1 MKLRPSIARGPI
13 EPVKC
18 GMQTATLTCHPATPC
33 EAVRR
38 SVAHMK
44 VSPTGTL
51 TLEYSLKGDIGHLRI
66 PAAGEP
72 RRAEKLWQ
80 HTCFEAFIA
89 TPDDAGYY
97 ELNFSPSGEWAVY
110 GFDGYREGMTAG
122 EAVQPPIATHRDPQR
137 FVLEAA
143 VALDEFAD
151 FRNRAKLRLALSAV
165 IEESNGRLSYWA
177 LAHPSSKPDF
187 HHADSFVLTLDR
199 SGRLA

>member
-38 SVAHMK
+38 IVAHIK
-44 VSPTGTL
+44 VSPTGIL
-51 TLEYSLKGDIGHLRI
+51 TLEYSVKGDIDHLRI
-66 PAAGEP
+66 LAAGEP

-89 TPDDAGYY
+89 TPDDAGYH
-97 ELNFSPSGEWAVY
+97 EFNFSPSGEWAVY
-110 GFDGYREGMTAG
+110 GFDRYRQGMTAA
-122 EAVQPPIATHRDPQR
+122 EAVQPPIATHRDPRR

-151 FRNRAKLRLALSAV
+151 FRDRAELRLALSAV

-199 SGRLA
+199 SERLA